1 MTDLLRLPTLL
12 NMVRDTISDPR
23 RGAEMILSLNLPR
36 SALWLAFSL
45 TIVFSMILGLLVTFV
60 LGAPEE
66 GPLTGQTPV
75 ALGLMQGAFLFLAV
89 HAVTHIGRIFGGTGS
104 FEGALA
110 LVTWLQFIFIVL
122 QVLQLAVA
130 LIAPPLAAVISL
142 LAIVLFFWLLSHF
155 ITVLHGFTSVGQV
168 FVMTLL
174 SFVVILFILSLVLTL
189 LGLGLPTG
197 TPT

>member
-1 MTDLLRLPTLL
+1 MTDLLRLPILL

-23 RGAEMILSLNLPR
+23 RGAEMVLALNLPR
-36 SALWLAFSL
+36 SALWLAFAL
-45 TIVFSMILGLLVTFV
+45 TIVFSMILAVLVTFV
-60 LGAPEE
+60 LGTPEE
-66 GPLTGQTPV
+66 GPLTGRTPV
-75 ALGLMQGAFLFLAV
+75 ALGLLQGAFLFLAV

-110 LVTWLQFIFIVL
+110 LITWLQFIFIVL
-122 QVLQLAVA
+122 QVLQLMVA

-155 ITVLHGFTSVGQV
+155 VTVLHGFTSVGQV
-168 FVMTLL
+168 FLMTLL
-174 SFVVILFILSLVLTL
+174 SFMVILFTLSLVLSL